1 MARRGTSDQDRS
13 DDARGEGRDR
23 VILRLKDNI
32 FQSSIL
38 CNVHYYSQMIKSHF
52 VFFAELKLLKNYI
65 LIEYNNVYTMI
76 FFFER
81 FKFKFWEL

>member
-1 MARRGTSDQDRS
+1 MDKMQFFFASIGGYGACLREGYVARRGTSDRDRS

-23 VILRLKDNI
+23 AILHLKDNI

-52 VFFAELKLLKNYI
+52 VFFAELKLQ
-65 LIEYNNVYTMI
+65 
-76 FFFER
+76 F
-81 FKFKFWEL
+81 